1 MFGKTFRIDT
11 ALQHRTRLINEM
23 NGLLDKATNE
33 SRDLGK
39 REKAQFDDLD
49 AQVRKLDWQLA
60 EARAGRDPY
69 ARDNDDHDP
78 FEAARSRALRNG
90 ASVEGD
96 GGVALGREQRLFD
109 YVGEKR
115 GSFPCFADL
124 DSLDP
129 SEFNLA
135 RCIKAMVTGER
146 AHLSDAERRAMSE
159 GVSADGG
166 FLLPTP
172 LAATVIDLARAKTRV
187 IEAGARTIPMDNA
200 TLSIPRLAAGV
211 SGEWKVENGPVTDEA
226 QTYERV
232 VFTAKTAIT
241 LIRLSR
247 ELWEDATEAAH
258 SIFEQDLVKALGA
271 KLDYAALRGSGVD
284 PEPKGILN
292 QTGINVIDLGANGA
306 TPANYNF
313 LVDAVA
319 AIRDHNGEPKAAIFA
334 SRTQTTLDKLVDS
347 LGQPLRQPD
356 TVAALSKLV
365 SNQVPTNLTHGTA
378 NDASEAYVADWS
390 TVMIGVRPMLGVRI
404 VPLNERYADNFQ
416 VGLMA
421 YLRADV
427 QLAHPQHTAVV
438 TGLLP

>member
-1 MFGKTFRIDT
+1 MYFRLDT
-11 ALQHRTRLINEM
+11 ALQTRARQVDEM
-23 NGLLDKATNE
+23 RSIIDTAEKRDGKLSRSENARVKAIEAEIASIDDKIRANNA
-33 SRDLGK
+33 SLGIDENADTFT
-39 REKAQFDDLD
+39 RGA
-49 AQVRKLDWQLA
+49 ALA
-60 EARAGRDPY
+60 R
-69 ARDNDDHDP
+69 
-78 FEAARSRALRNG
+78 RNG
-90 ASVEGD
+90 AAVEGD

-109 YVGEKR
+109 HVAKR
-115 GSFPCFADL
+115 GGFPGFADL

-129 SEFNLA
+129 AEFNLA
-135 RCIKAMVTGER
+135 RCVKAMVTGER

-172 LAATVIDLARAKTRV
+172 LAASVIDLAREKTRV
-187 IEAGARTIPMDNA
+187 IEAGARTIPMENA

-211 SGEWKVENGPVTDEA
+211 SGEWKAENGPVTEEA
-226 QTYERV
+226 QTYECV

-258 SIFEQDLVKALGA
+258 GIFEQDLVKALGA

-292 QTGINVIDLGANGA
+292 QTGVNVIDLGANGA
-306 TPANYNF
+306 APANYNF

-319 AIRDHNGEPKAAIFA
+319 AIRDHNGEPNAAIFA

-390 TVMIGVRPMLGVRI
+390 TVLIGVRPTLGVR
-404 VPLNERYADNFQ
+404 VVQLTERYADNFQ

-438 TGLLP
+438 KGLLP